1 MAGPQTQFV
10 QSFMEECV
18 ECLEQGSRGSI
29 LQFMPFTMVSYER
42 GGGGQAG
49 GDKEEDEWLLN
60 QTLLETLWNFF
71 QHLVLLYKGSLGFV
85 GAYNQEIVHVAFWKR
100 QMK

>member
-1 MAGPQTQFV
+1 MSG
-10 QSFMEECV
+10 EEKK
-18 ECLEQGSRGSI
+18 L
-29 LQFMPFTMVSYER
+29 

-71 QHLVLLYKGSLGFV
+71 QHLVLLYTALGFV